1 MTRMESKHF
10 VSLLFLVNFIF
21 YYIIQSIPKT
31 PFSVLIFNNFVYLCV
46 EKYLANPLPFH
57 SWFTSEI
64 VNSTRKVKKPGQITK
79 QILALEILDRGNLQL
94 QHSIKF
100 QRFCRGQGPFHSN
113 PTIIIADLLNC
124 KRSTN
129 FRNCWQYISQEQGKS
144 AAQLNQIYES
154 LEILQ
159 TVFNQPSLPARV

>member
-21 YYIIQSIPKT
+21 YYIIQAIPKVL
-31 PFSVLIFNNFVYLCV
+31 FSVNIFNNFVYLCV

-64 VNSTRKVKKPGQITK
+64 VNSSRKVKNLVRSQNKFLLLK
-79 QILALEILDRGNLQL
+79 DKGNLQL
-94 QHSIKF
+94 QNSIKF
-100 QRFCRGQGPFHSN
+100 QRFCGGQGPFHSD

-124 KRSTN
+124 KRSKN
-129 FRNCWQYISQEQGKS
+129 FRNCWQYISQERGKS

-159 TVFNQPSLPARV
+159 TVFNQPPLPARV

>member
-64 VNSTRKVKKPGQITK
+64 VNSSRKVKNLVRSQNKFLLLK
-79 QILALEILDRGNLQL
+79 DRGNLQL

-100 QRFCRGQGPFHSN
+100 QRFCGGKGPFHSD
-113 PTIIIADLLNC
+113 PTIITADLLNC
-124 KRSTN
+124 KRSKKSEKVGN
-129 FRNCWQYISQEQGKS
+129 IFPRNE
-144 AAQLNQIYES
+144 ES
-154 LEILQ
+154 LQL
-159 TVFNQPSLPARV
+159 S

>member
-1 MTRMESKHF
+1 MESKHF

-46 EKYLANPLPFH
+46 EKYLANPLSFH

-79 QILALEILDRGNLQL
+79 QILLLKDKENLQL
-94 QHSIKF
+94 QN
-100 QRFCRGQGPFHSN
+100 R
-113 PTIIIADLLNC
+113 
-124 KRSTN
+124 
-129 FRNCWQYISQEQGKS
+129 
-144 AAQLNQIYES
+144 
-154 LEILQ
+154 
-159 TVFNQPSLPARV
+159 